1 VKRPSRLAFLVLAA
15 IVACSR
21 SGSNVDPALA
31 SSAVAASEI
40 EIVADGGLGG
50 FTTRSLVRGN
60 GPAFL
65 YTMHR
70 ICSMPR
76 CQAALDSA
84 AGGVTARAADSLFA
98 TVERE
103 GPFDLKDEYGITVGA
118 ADMVTYTMRV
128 RIGDRT
134 KTVRADD
141 GTMPAPMRRI
151 SEALR
156 ATIAGARR

>member
-1 VKRPSRLAFLVLAA
+1 MKRPSRLAFLMIAT
-15 IVACSR
+15 VACSR
-21 SGSNVDPALA
+21 GGSSVDPALA
-31 SSAVAASEI
+31 ASVAASEV

-50 FTTRSLVRGN
+50 FTMRSLVRGN

-70 ICSMPR
+70 ICSVSS
-76 CQAALDSA
+76 CQAAIDSA
-84 AGGVTARAADSLFA
+84 AGSVAASAAESLFSV
-98 TVERE
+98 VEKE
-103 GPFDLKDEYGITVGA
+103 APFTLKDDYGLTVGA
-118 ADMVTYTMRV
+118 ADMFTYTMRV

-156 ATIAGARR
+156 GTIAGARR